1 MDPSARETGRPPKT
15 HRRPRKRRR
24 RVNTT
29 QQIGGALS
37 VAGIPATGRKI
48 RYISHEFYGVAG
60 GMIAEEWICSDMA
73 SLFHQPS

>member
-1 MDPSARETGRPPKT
+1 M
-15 HRRPRKRRR
+15 
-24 RVNTT
+24 NTT

>member
-1 MDPSARETGRPPKT
+1 M
-15 HRRPRKRRR
+15 
-24 RVNTT
+24 NTT

-73 SLFHQPS
+73 TLFRQLS